1 MGARQEVH
9 EVGEAQTGTYAK
21 NQSQSKSRV
30 CPGRQPGVG
39 AAELGGEGQES
50 PAFLFKALALDKTCA
65 AGGQHMQGKARKLSS
80 SPPLPLL
87 CVSCGRAVL
96 AFEGLQLCPEHMQV
110 SSESVPGGVC
120 WLLM

>member
-1 MGARQEVH
+1 MEWSGRHTVGARQEVH

-50 PAFLFKALALDKTCA
+50 PAFCTSLHM
-65 AGGQHMQGKARKLSS
+65 GGI
-80 SPPLPLL
+80 
-87 CVSCGRAVL
+87 
-96 AFEGLQLCPEHMQV
+96 
-110 SSESVPGGVC
+110 
-120 WLLM
+120 